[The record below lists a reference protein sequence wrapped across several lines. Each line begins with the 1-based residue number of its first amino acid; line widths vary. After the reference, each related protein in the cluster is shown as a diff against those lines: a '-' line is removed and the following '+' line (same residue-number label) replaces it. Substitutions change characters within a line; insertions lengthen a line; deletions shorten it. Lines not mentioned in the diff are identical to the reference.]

1 MLSLNMSL
9 VYNIINLIVLYLLL
23 KHFLFKPVTAI
34 MDKRRKIIEDGLADA
49 RNKEQEALDLRREYE
64 KSLEG
69 AKIQSDQILEQ
80 ARTDAKQEYDKI
92 LKDASVQA
100 GKLLKQARETM
111 DLEREQT
118 LRDMKSEIA
127 GLAMTAAEKI
137 LKEQKDGA
145 DQAIYDQFL
154 GRAGEASEDR
164 DNH

>member
-9 VYNIINLIVLYLLL
+9 VYNMINLIVLYLLL

-34 MDKRRKIIEDGLADA
+34 MEKRRKIIEDGLADA
-49 RNKEQEALDLRREYE
+49 RSKEQEALELRREYE

-69 AKIQSDQILEQ
+69 ARTQSDQILEQ
-80 ARTDAKQEYDKI
+80 ARKDAKQEYDRI
-92 LKDASVQA
+92 LGDASVQA

-145 DQAIYDQFL
+145 ELAIYDQFF
-154 GRAGEASEDR
+154 GRAGEANEDR